1 MKKFLALLFALILA
15 LPLCACGGGNKEQ
28 DFSHI
33 GKGPRVVITLQDGRT
48 MTAVLYPDVAPLTV
62 ENFLTL
68 VDQKAYDGV
77 IFHRVIPGFMVQTG
91 YLKAKDNQLTGAVNA
106 NTIPGEFT
114 SNGFVNELEHKAGVL
129 SMARANDPDSASSQ
143 FFICVERYA
152 YGDGNYAAFGELV
165 NQKSL
170 DVAVSIS
177 RVLTGAKYMFER
189 DVPIEDVI
197 IKSIR
202 RK

>member
-1 MKKFLALLFALILA
+1 MRDTEK
-15 LPLCACGGGNKEQ
+15 
-28 DFSHI
+28 DFSHL

-114 SNGFVNELEHKAGVL
+114 ANGFVNELEHKAGVL
-129 SMARANDPDSASSQ
+129 SMARAEHPDSASSQ